1 MATKKQ
7 LVEQA
12 SKAIDSQKLNAVLA
26 ANLEKTMASVTE
38 EVKTPKAKASKK
50 KETQVVEKQPKKIT
64 LKKKVSQVEKEVDDI
79 NKTTLVEQVVSNR
92 EVKYIYPADV
102 NDTLSRKSWRQ
113 KVRNKLHKL
122 EMAMYRIKDQ
132 NSKEFAKARKEYEDF
147 YSTVCKPNVAV

>member
-38 EVKTPKAKASKK
+38 EVKTPKTKASKK
-50 KETQVVEKQPKKIT
+50 KETPVVEKQPKKIT

>member
-7 LVEQA
+7 LVKQA

-38 EVKTPKAKASKK
+38 EVKTPKASKK